1 MPDKPKI
8 EELESIRGLAALLLV
23 LYHIPRWNQSFD
35 ITIIRNGYLMVD
47 LFFVLSGFV
56 IYTAYSTE
64 IESRKDLLRFQF
76 LRFGRL
82 YPVHL
87 FFFFV
92 FLLIEL
98 AKYFAQ
104 LKFGI
109 SSPNSQPFRENNLT
123 ALIQQIFLVQA
134 IGPTGNE
141 TTFNGP
147 AWSISVEFYTYL
159 VFGLVVLYAARFK
172 NGIFAAAFVAS
183 LLLLISKNAFG
194 FDNLLRCYTG
204 FFLGCIIA
212 YATIESKFSLP
223 GYISL
228 LAFVLVVLFL
238 ALKLDRKYDIGIFF
252 LAAFLIFALVSS
264 GSGFLKAILNLR
276 VLTWLGTISYSV
288 YMSHMTVE
296 WTANQALRVFLK
308 RPEVYIDGISVPTLS
323 FFETTVAYIFIVAT
337 ILLVSAAV
345 YNYLEKPLRERSR
358 RFANSNLEGSSPR
371 QLLSSS

>member
-1 MPDKPKI
+1 
-8 EELESIRGLAALLLV
+8 LV

-64 IESRKDLLRFQF
+64 IDSRKDLLRFQF

-87 FFFFV
+87 FFLFV

-104 LKFGI
+104 LKFAI

-147 AWSISVEFYTYL
+147 AWSISVEFCTYL
-159 VFGLVVLYAARFK
+159 VFGFVALYFARFK
-172 NGIFAAAFVAS
+172 NCIFAAAFAIS

-194 FDNLLRCYTG
+194 FDNLLHCYTG

-212 YATIESKFSLP
+212 YAKENSQVLLP
-223 GYISL
+223 SYISL
-228 LAFVLVVLFL
+228 LAFMLVVFFL
-238 ALKLDRKYDIGIFF
+238 AFKLDRKYDIGIFF

-264 GSGFLKAILNLR
+264 GPGFLKAILNLR
-276 VLTWLGTISYSV
+276 VLTWLGAISYSL
-288 YMSHMTVE
+288 YMSHMAVDWTV
-296 WTANQALRVFLK
+296 NQTLRVFLR
-308 RPEVYIDGISVPTLS
+308 RPEVYVDGISMPTLS
-323 FFETTVAYIFIVAT
+323 FSETALAYILIVPT
-337 ILLVSAAV
+337 ILVVSAGV
-345 YNYLEKPLRERSR
+345 YKYLEKPLRERSR
-358 RFANSNLEGSSPR
+358 RFAALHIVAR
-371 QLLSSS
+371 